1 MSVGSNAKQAIL
13 FLRTF
18 YEDVQSLLVACEQ
31 ILAEQKWTPP
41 ASSKIAELSNSLN
54 HSHRWVLDSAFRS
67 FIKTDQ
73 AGGCEAIVLLILLN
87 VSHFEDARVL
97 GVRAHF
103 PKLVTH
109 EQIWN
114 GWLNAQRVLDYLTT
128 APPTMEIPEA
138 AFKEGTLPDASRA
151 RGILVPVDSLIDE
164 NAARSLLIEPLLKQ
178 LDPASS
184 LPQRA
189 V

>member
-41 ASSKIAELSNSLN
+41 PSAKIADLSNSLN
-54 HSHRWVLDSAFRS
+54 YPHRWVLDSVFRS
-67 FIKTDQ
+67 FIKTEGD
-73 AGGCEAIVLLILLN
+73 GRCEAIVLLVLLN
-87 VSHFEDARVL
+87 VKHFDDARVL
-97 GVRAHF
+97 AVRAQF
-103 PKLVTH
+103 DKPVTH
-109 EQIWN
+109 DDIWH
-114 GWLNAQRVLDYLTT
+114 GWLDAERVLNYLTT
-128 APPTMEIPEA
+128 APPTMEVPKASFE
-138 AFKEGTLPDASRA
+138 ESTLPDASRA
-151 RGILVPVDSLIDE
+151 RAILVPVDSLSDE
-164 NAARSLLIEPLLKQ
+164 SAARSLLIEPLLKQ
-178 LDPASS
+178 FDPASG